1 MVNAGHECG
10 YAVSSLLIFNYACT
24 MIIFLFS
31 PLGNYEE
38 SHGIVANSM
47 YDPVFNATF
56 HMSTVEE
63 RWWNGAEPIWVTAK
77 KAGRKVGMMF
87 SIHFRLKIYVELL

>member
-1 MVNAGHECG
+1 
-10 YAVSSLLIFNYACT
+10 

-77 KAGRKVGMMF
+77 KAGRKVGMRF
-87 SIHFRLKIYVELL
+87 SIYFEFKDIFRTTVMIFLNLFSLSSKRNVYYKSMT